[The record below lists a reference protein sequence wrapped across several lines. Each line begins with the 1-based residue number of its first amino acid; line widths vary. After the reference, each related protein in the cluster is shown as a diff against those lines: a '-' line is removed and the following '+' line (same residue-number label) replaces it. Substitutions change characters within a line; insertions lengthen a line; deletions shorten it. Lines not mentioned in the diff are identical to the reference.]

1 MTFNE
6 ILGLIMLGSM
16 VSFIFVGL
24 PISFTLLFI
33 ALVFGGIGLGV
44 NLTFN
49 LTYLQIWGFM
59 KDDILPAVPL
69 FIFMGFMV
77 EKAGLM
83 QRLFESL
90 RNILAPV
97 PGSLYLAV
105 LLTATVFAMA
115 TGIVGAAVT
124 VLGLL
129 AGPMMLKHGYDTK
142 LSAGT
147 IAAGG
152 TLGILIPPSV
162 MLVVMAPIMG
172 VPVNHLYSAAIV
184 PGFMLAT
191 LYIVYTLVRSMLNPS
206 LGPPVPVDERITD
219 VGKLAFEFFSGVVPL
234 LVLIAATLGT
244 ILTGMATA
252 TEAASCGA
260 VGATLL
266 AIAYRKL
273 TFAGLKEVSI
283 STLTTSSM
291 VLFLAVASSVFG
303 AVFTKL
309 GAAGLITGLV
319 ASLPIPDMGKIL
331 VIMGII
337 FLLGW
342 PFEWPAIVLIFLPI
356 FLPTVEA
363 LDVGLSKQDMLLWF
377 GVAVAVNMQT
387 AFLSPPVAMSAYFL
401 KNVMPL
407 WSLGMIYRGMSQFM
421 VVQVGALG
429 LLLIWP
435 EIVLWL
441 PRLLR

>member
-49 LTYLQIWGFM
+49 LAYLQIWGFM

-401 KNVMPL
+401 KNVMPQ

>member
-1 MTFNE
+1 LTVNE
-6 ILGLIMLGSM
+6 ILGLVMLGCMIS
-16 VSFIFVGL
+16 VIFVGL
-24 PISFTLLFI
+24 PISYTLLFI

-49 LTYLQIWGFM
+49 LAYLQIWGFM

-77 EKAGLM
+77 ERAGLM

-172 VPVNHLYSAAIV
+172 VPVNHLYSAAII
-184 PGFMLAT
+184 PGFLLAA
-191 LYIVYTLVRSMLNPS
+191 LYIVYCLVRSVLNPS
-206 LGPPVPVDERITD
+206 LGPPVPKDERITD
-219 VGKLAFEFFSGVVPL
+219 IGKLAYEFFSGVVPL
-234 LVLIAATLGT
+234 LVLIGATLGT

-260 VGATLL
+260 LGATVL
-266 AIAYRKL
+266 ALAYRKL
-273 TFAGLKEVSI
+273 TLPALKEVAI
-283 STLTTSSM
+283 STITTSSM

-309 GAAGLITGLV
+309 GAAGLITGTV
-319 ASLPIPDMGKIL
+319 AGLPLPDMGKLL

-363 LDVGLSKQDMLLWF
+363 LDIGLSKQDMLLWF
-377 GVAVAVNMQT
+377 GVAIAVNMQT

-401 KNVMPL
+401 KNVMPQ
-407 WSLGMIYRGMSQFM
+407 WSLGMIYKGMAQFM
-421 VVQVGALG
+421 VIQIFCLG
-429 LLLIWP
+429 LLLLWP

-441 PRLLR
+441 PRTLR

>member
-49 LTYLQIWGFM
+49 LAYLQIWGFM

-206 LGPPVPVDERITD
+206 LGPPVPVDERIND

-319 ASLPIPDMGKIL
+319 ASLPIPDMGKML

-363 LDVGLSKQDMLLWF
+363 LDLGLSKQDMLLWF

-401 KNVMPL
+401 KNVMPN
-407 WSLGMIYRGMSQFM
+407 WSLGLIYKGMSQFM
-421 VVQVGALG
+421 VVQVGALA

>member
-49 LTYLQIWGFM
+49 LAYLQIWGFM

-401 KNVMPL
+401 KNVVPQ

>member
-1 MTFNE
+1 
-6 ILGLIMLGSM
+6 
-16 VSFIFVGL
+16 
-24 PISFTLLFI
+24 
-33 ALVFGGIGLGV
+33 
-44 NLTFN
+44 
-49 LTYLQIWGFM
+49 
-59 KDDILPAVPL
+59 
-69 FIFMGFMV
+69 
-77 EKAGLM
+77 
-83 QRLFESL
+83 
-90 RNILAPV
+90 
-97 PGSLYLAV
+97 
-105 LLTATVFAMA
+105 
-115 TGIVGAAVT
+115 
-124 VLGLL
+124 
-129 AGPMMLKHGYDTK
+129 
-142 LSAGT
+142 
-147 IAAGG
+147 
-152 TLGILIPPSV
+152 V

-172 VPVNHLYSAAIV
+172 VHVNHLYSAAIV

-363 LDVGLSKQDMLLWF
+363 LEVGLSKQDMLLWF

-401 KNVMPL
+401 KNVMPQ

-421 VVQVGALG
+421 LVQVGALG